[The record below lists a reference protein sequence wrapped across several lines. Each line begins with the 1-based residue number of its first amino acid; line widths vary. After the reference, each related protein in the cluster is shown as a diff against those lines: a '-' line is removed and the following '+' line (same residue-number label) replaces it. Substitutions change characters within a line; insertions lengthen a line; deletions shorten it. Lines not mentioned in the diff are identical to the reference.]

1 MSIPSLQ
8 FILHPQ
14 ERPSTYSI
22 VRYNIAA
29 EKGRARRA
37 REAEMVT
44 NSVFS
49 TSAKVLACDNTI
61 QPSNTA
67 PNPKRIDRDNPFD
80 GKPEPTILIIG
91 AGTFGT
97 STAYHLAHIYKDPSK
112 VTVIDQ
118 APSPPKPAA
127 SIDVNRVIRTDYA
140 NKLYCDLA
148 CETIHPWFWSEELG
162 PYFHKVGWLM
172 LEEEGSNLKARIKE
186 TFLGRG
192 STQAEDIA
200 LNKICEKFSSLKGT
214 STEGFQSSYFNP
226 EAGWCD
232 AAAATHSF
240 MKAAERKGVR
250 RITGTV
256 TELIYDSSSN
266 RISGAKTSDGRILHA
281 EKVLLSAGPWT
292 SQILSSTEDSLNFT
306 EDQSIESQIQATGLI
321 AAYYNCSPSEIS
333 SLTTYG
339 NTTQRTDNSCPV
351 VVYGGLGEI
360 VPPGKSN
367 NLMKYANSKS
377 GIINSIPTK
386 SGARKISIP
395 ADQYTVPEILKKE
408 TEDMIAKRVA
418 PQITK
423 GKRPD
428 YWRICWDA
436 QSPTEDFLICAHPD
450 KRLGGLYLATG
461 GSFHSYKFLPIIGKY
476 ILNTLNSISNGE
488 EKDKAW
494 GWKGKDEKWVDVHE
508 RGLLSV
514 KAVTKTELSELFRR
528 GGEVSVSGP
537 RL

>member
-1 MSIPSLQ
+1 
-8 FILHPQ
+8 
-14 ERPSTYSI
+14 
-22 VRYNIAA
+22 
-29 EKGRARRA
+29 
-37 REAEMVT
+37 MVT

-49 TSAKVLACDNTI
+49 TSARVLASDTTI
-61 QPSNTA
+61 QPSGTA

-80 GKPEPTILIIG
+80 GKAEPTILIIG

-172 LEEEGSNLKARIKE
+172 LEEEGSNLTSRIRE
-186 TFLGRG
+186 TFLSRG

-200 LNKICEKFSSLKGT
+200 LNKIPEKFSCLKGT

-256 TELIYDSSSN
+256 TELIHNPSTN
-266 RISGAKTSDGRILHA
+266 RIEGAKTSDGRTLHA
-281 EKVLLSAGPWT
+281 DKVLLCAGPWT
-292 SQILSSTEDSLNFT
+292 SQILSPTEDSLHFP
-306 EDQSIESQIQATGLI
+306 EDQTIESQIQATGLI
-321 AAYYNCSPSEIS
+321 AAYYHCTPSETT
-333 SLTTYG
+333 SLTTLG
-339 NTTQRTDNSCPV
+339 NSTQKTTSSCPV
-351 VVYGGLGEI
+351 IIYGGLGEI
-360 VPPGKSN
+360 IPPGPSN
-367 NLMKYANSKS
+367 PLMKFANSKS
-377 GIINSIPTK
+377 GILNSIP
-386 SGARKISIP
+386 SSSSSSSQRKISVP
-395 ADQYTVPEILKKE
+395 ATDQSTVPEILKQE
-408 TEDMIAKRVA
+408 TQNLIRKQRVL
-418 PQITK
+418 PHMTE
-423 GKRPD
+423 GKVPA

-436 QSPTEDFLICAHPD
+436 QSTTEDFLICAHPD
-450 KRLGGLYLATG
+450 ARLQGLFLATG

-476 ILNTLNSISNGE
+476 ILNTLFSISNGE
-488 EKDKAW
+488 EKDRAW
-494 GWKGKDEKWVDVHE
+494 GWKEKENQTRVDVHE
-508 RGLLSV
+508 KGLLSV
-514 KAVTKTELSELFRR
+514 KGVEKRELRELFEMDD
-528 GGEVSVSGP
+528 GGGKEVGA